1 MNRITF
7 DKLKIEEQINYIN
20 NALQNKITLTN
31 ICKNIGIARST
42 VRERALKNGY
52 AYDDTLNQYICD
64 NDKTNESRD
73 NSKLNVIHNS
83 ANSNNNDISK
93 SFVSNKK
100 LMKNLVDLS
109 DNYEKIINVLNW
121 FENDRNKT
129 NVIEVVQGI
138 KIELPEEK
146 NKEFRKTIRI
156 NDVVW
161 EQFSEFCTN
170 HREFTQKD
178 LLSQALLEYIKSNN
192 SN

>member
-73 NSKLNVIHNS
+73 NSKLNIIHNS